1 MITNC
6 CTVLQYYTHF
16 GVKVHF
22 YIAVQCTIALLE
34 RSALFAVAPR
44 VIRPLWQH
52 KSGLPAEFWTARFLN
67 QPKKIS
73 QPIHSFFFY
82 IATHPK
88 HWLFLRHLSLSWDRR
103 VSSCALGRFQMQKN
117 LLKDFHTFSMLS
129 ISLILYFSCLTFS
142 VCSVSKPPLINFQVQ
157 IRIES
162 CRLQMKTQNQTN
174 RRAIWTKL
182 ISY

>member
-1 MITNC
+1 MSSVHCDSTSLGCQQNFK
-6 CTVLQYYTHF
+6 LQDF
-16 GVKVHF
+16 SISPK
-22 YIAVQCTIALLE
+22 
-34 RSALFAVAPR
+34 
-44 VIRPLWQH
+44 
-52 KSGLPAEFWTARFLN
+52 RFLN
-67 QPKKIS
+67 PSTVFK
-73 QPIHSFFFY
+73 SFFD

-88 HWLFLRHLSLSWDRR
+88 HWLFLRHLCLSWDRR

-142 VCSVSKPPLINFQVQ
+142 VCSVSKPLLINFQVQ

-174 RRAIWTKL
+174 RRSEQSWFLTKNEDAGKSSWGEFL
-182 ISY
+182 HWQQTLGRI